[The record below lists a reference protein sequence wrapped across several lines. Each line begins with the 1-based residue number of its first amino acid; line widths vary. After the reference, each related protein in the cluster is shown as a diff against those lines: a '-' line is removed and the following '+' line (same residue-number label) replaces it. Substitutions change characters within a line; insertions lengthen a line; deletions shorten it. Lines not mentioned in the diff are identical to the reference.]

1 MIGFWKVAQTVI
13 GFPATAGPTTR
24 TPAGER
30 STLDR
35 LRPLLEGLL
44 APEGVFEVPG
54 TATKREVVDLV
65 GRRACAAADVSPA
78 QVGEVLEA
86 LWKREQILSTG
97 IGLGIGVPHVRH
109 EAVKRR
115 TICVGRSKAG
125 IPFEAIDGKPVHAVF
140 AILMPAGEHRHY
152 IQVLG
157 AIAAA
162 LKAEGRRASVFA
174 APDGAS
180 FVDRLLAP
188 I

>member
-1 MIGFWKVAQTVI
+1 
-13 GFPATAGPTTR
+13 
-24 TPAGER
+24 
-30 STLDR
+30 LDR
-35 LRPLLEGLL
+35 LRPLLEGIL
-44 APEGVFEVPG
+44 AAEGVFDLPSG
-54 TATKREVVDLV
+54 LAKRQVVDLV
-65 GRRACAAADVSPA
+65 GKRAAAAARVEPA

-109 EAVKRR
+109 EAVKDRA
-115 TICVGRSKAG
+115 ICVGRSKAG
-125 IPFEAIDGKPVHAVF
+125 IPFDAIDGKPVYAVF

-162 LKAEGRRASVFA
+162 LKAEARRTAVFA
-174 APDGAS
+174 APDGAA